1 MANVPHR
8 HMTTDAQSLPDH
20 IRTQAA
26 ASLARPA
33 SGARK
38 IPQIPREAL
47 ANALTGAQ
55 VIRNRIAHTLGEGAR
70 VFARPTRSSRAAWHA
85 GRFVGRIEGA
95 LKLALFG
102 VRLWW
107 RRRNTREDQAPSA

>member
-1 MANVPHR
+1 MANVPPR

-26 ASLARPA
+26 ASLARPS

-38 IPQIPREAL
+38 LPRPREGL
-47 ANALTGAQ
+47 ANMLTGAGI
-55 VIRNRIAHTLGEGAR
+55 IRKGIAHTLGEGAR

-107 RRRNTREDQAPSA
+107 RRRNTRHDHTPSA

>member
-1 MANVPHR
+1 MANVPPR

-26 ASLARPA
+26 ASLARPS

-38 IPQIPREAL
+38 LPRPREGL
-47 ANALTGAQ
+47 ANMLTGAGI
-55 VIRNRIAHTLGEGAR
+55 IRNRIAHILDGPIWAR
-70 VFARPTRSSRAAWHA
+70 VLPSRSTCVAWHI

-107 RRRNTREDQAPSA
+107 RRRNTRHDHTPSA